1 MGRRKSKRKAP
12 TKRKLIQPL
21 EKVFTCPFCNH
32 EKSCDVKMELD
43 KNTAH
48 IKCGVCSEDFQTVI
62 NCNLKK
68 KKFFRI
74 FFIRKTN
81 NFFKLIF
88 KKKTT
93 RSHRTDRRLQ

>member
-12 TKRKLIQPL
+12 PKRRLTQPL

-48 IKCGVCSEDFQTVI
+48 IRCTVCSEDFQTVI
-62 NCNLKK
+62 NCNNYNTQYMHT
-68 KKFFRI
+68 RI
-74 FFIRKTN
+74 
-81 NFFKLIF
+81 L
-88 KKKTT
+88 
-93 RSHRTDRRLQ
+93 